1 MGDFFCP
8 ALWLDPFGVKK
19 RKPRTVSVRN
29 FRDHSFPVAAPG
41 KGGGCRM
48 TELKNVMDI
57 FKLLDKS
64 NCRECNAPTCLAFAA
79 AVLKGDRTLDE
90 CPRLDR
96 EIIER
101 FGVKAK
107 APALGQESD
116 EAIELLKKEVA
127 KIDLAEA
134 AGRLGAEH
142 SNDKLTIKILGKDF
156 SVDSEG
162 SIATDIHVHSWVAI
176 PALNYILE
184 GKGVS
189 PSGRWVPL
197 RELKNGK
204 KWGPLFGQRCEKPLK
219 KVADTYTDLF
229 EDMIRL
235 FNGKEVEKHY
245 QSDISLVLHPLPK
258 LPILICYWRP
268 EEELESELNV
278 FFDSTAEENL
288 NIESIYTLGA
298 GLVVMFE
305 KLSLRHG

>member
-1 MGDFFCP
+1 M
-8 ALWLDPFGVKK
+8 A
-19 RKPRTVSVRN
+19 
-29 FRDHSFPVAAPG
+29 
-41 KGGGCRM
+41 
-48 TELKNVMDI
+48 ELKNVMDV

-79 AVLKGDRTLDE
+79 AVLKGDRQLDE

-101 FGVKAK
+101 YGVKSE
-107 APALGQESD
+107 APTLAQESD
-116 EAIELLKKEVA
+116 DAIEQLKKEVA

-134 AGRLGAEH
+134 AGRLGTEH

-156 SVDSEG
+156 SVDFEG
-162 SIATDIHVHSWVAI
+162 NITTDIHVHSWVAI
-176 PALNYILE
+176 PALSYILE
-184 GKGVS
+184 GKGVP
-189 PSGRWVPL
+189 PSGKWVPL

-219 KVADTYTDLF
+219 KLADTYTDLF

-235 FNGKEVEKHY
+235 FNGKEVERHY

-258 LPILICYWRP
+258 LPILICYWKP

-278 FFDSTAEENL
+278 FFDATAEENL
-288 NIESIYTLGA
+288 NIESIYTLGT